1 MKLEL
6 YILPNSKKT
15 EYVGIHNGI
24 PKIRIGKKA
33 LNNEANNELVRF
45 ISLKL
50 GINKSSVKIIH
61 GSKGRIKLLEIDT
74 TDSYEKIIGKL
85 EDI

>member
-15 EYVGIHNGI
+15 EYSGIHNGL

-33 LNNEANNELVRF
+33 LNNEANDELIKF

-50 GINKSSVKIIH
+50 GVSRSSVKIVH
-61 GSKGRIKLLEIDT
+61 GSKGRYKLLEIDT
-74 TDSYEKIIGKL
+74 TDLYEKIIGKL

>member
-15 EYVGIHNGI
+15 EYVGIHNGM

-33 LNNEANNELVRF
+33 LNNEANDELIKF
-45 ISLKL
+45 ISSKL
-50 GINKSSVKIIH
+50 GISKSSVKIVH
-61 GSKGRIKLLEIDT
+61 GSKGRVKLLDIDT
-74 TDSYEKIIGKL
+74 VDLYEKIIGKL